1 MKCSVHPVKCLYR
14 RQDMSENVEAKKGIC
29 MLKVFLVEDESVVR
43 EGLRDNIPWQQ
54 YGYKFVGEASD
65 GEMAL
70 PMIQK
75 TQPDVLLTDIKM
87 PFMDGLSLSRI
98 VHQEFPDM
106 KIIIIS
112 GYDDFE
118 YARQAISVGVEQYL
132 LKPITRAN
140 LQKVLTELKAK
151 IESEQEQ
158 KNYQEKFQN
167 ETREYEQFSRTN
179 FFMKV
184 FEGRMPVQEI
194 YEEAAKLSLRLNAP
208 CYNLMMFSLLEKR
221 EGANAGFESEE
232 FARKREE
239 LLHYFVRYPEYIVF
253 RWNINT
259 YGVLMQGSAVQMPDM
274 ADRCLENV
282 ERICQPV
289 EDIFDWYAAVGE
301 PVERLSML
309 AECYSN
315 VNHYFAYRFLVPN
328 EHIFTKEVTD
338 SYMPREEGGRIGDID
353 CSKVDQEL
361 IKDFLLKGSRDEIA
375 DFVDSYLL
383 SIQEALKSRLFQNY
397 LVFHIHF
404 VTMSYVEE
412 IGCDKK
418 ELLELLGEEQIQEV
432 NLTLEELS
440 PYIQNILEKAM
451 ELRDRESDNQSKKVL
466 KKALEYIEENYAQE
480 SLSLNTVSGVVNV
493 SPGYFSAIFSQ
504 AMETTFIEYVT
515 QKRMEKAKKLLRQT
529 EKHSGEIALEVG
541 YKDPHYFSFVFKK
554 TQGCTPRE
562 YRSGVKS

>member
-1 MKCSVHPVKCLYR
+1 
-14 RQDMSENVEAKKGIC
+14 

-338 SYMPREEGGRIGDID
+338 SYMPREEGGKIGDID

-375 DFVDSYLL
+375 DFVDSYLH

-451 ELRDRESDNQSKKVL
+451 ELRDRESDTQSKKVL
-466 KKALEYIEENYAQE
+466 KKAIEYIEENYAQE